1 MKLLSE
7 LTVARKSGN
16 AVIQLL
22 HGDLSAIPAAH
33 AVDLLVVSAFPNDY
47 ITLPGS
53 LFLALDQKGL
63 SVRSLAEHKAIDLTS
78 QLGCWLSHP
87 IRKEQ
92 QDQFHFKKVMCF
104 EPRRHT
110 QQPQEIVGNIFRCIN
125 TFAFDE
131 DIDEVAM
138 PLLATGYQKV
148 SLEKMLP
155 ALLEHA
161 VFWLENGLPLR
172 TIKLVVY
179 RQEHADEASAIFS
192 RWLRAEEKEMVLQDV
207 SVSGSVELT
216 TVEETPLTIRKQ
228 EMYDYFISY
237 SHVQTPEVQ
246 EFVEYLLEQNGSLN
260 VFFDKHSIQSGGLW
274 IKKISEAIQ
283 HSRQVIC
290 ILTPDYSKSD
300 VCWDEFQCAR
310 LMELRKKKSIIRTIN
325 FIKDDDMP
333 LMMAIHSY
341 IDCTERDMQKLKA
354 AIRQLG

>member
-33 AVDLLVVSAFPNDY
+33 AVDLLVVSAFPDDY

-53 LFLALDQKGL
+53 LFLALDKKGL
-63 SVRSLAEHKAIDLTS
+63 SVKSLAANKAVDLTS
-78 QLGCWLSHP
+78 QLGCWLSNT
-87 IRKEQ
+87 ISKEQ
-92 QDQFHFKKVMCF
+92 QDQFHFKRVMCF

-131 DIDEVAM
+131 EIDEIAM

-148 SLEKMLP
+148 PLEKMLP
-155 ALLEHA
+155 ALLENA

-179 RQEHADEASAIFS
+179 SQEHAAAAHAIFS
-192 RWLRAEEKEMVLQDV
+192 RWSRAEEKETALPKEPLSPPTKQIN
-207 SVSGSVELT
+207 VEDA
-216 TVEETPLTIRKQ
+216 PLPIGRQ

-246 EFVEYLLEQNGSLN
+246 EFVEYLLEQNGNLN

-274 IKKISEAIQ
+274 IKKISDAIQ
-283 HSRQVIC
+283 NSRQVIC

-300 VCWDEFQCAR
+300 VCWDEFQCAK

-325 FIKDDDMP
+325 FIQDDDMP

-354 AIRQLG
+354 AIYQLV